1 MRRRQFT
8 TTVDGE
14 IQDKFREV
22 CKANDQKMNDVLEVF
37 MKSYTDD
44 QIIVRKEMTY
54 ILRK

>member
-8 TTVDGE
+8 TTVDGA

-44 QIIVRKEMTY
+44 QIVVKKEMTY

>member
-8 TTVDGE
+8 TTVDGA